1 MNASSVLLLLLILAC
16 PLSMVWMMRSGHGH
30 GHGGHDHGS
39 HDHDVEDAHAP
50 LMRER
55 STQGLHE
62 LRDEIDRMIEERES
76 AEYGYSAADYSER
89 GYSERRPEPTA
100 GAKR

>member
-30 GHGGHDHGS
+30 GHGGQEHDA
-39 HDHDVEDAHAP
+39 DHAHQP
-50 LMRER
+50 PPRET
-55 STQGLHE
+55 SAEGLRE
-62 LRDEIDRMIEERES
+62 LRAEIDRMIEERES
-76 AEYGYSAADYSER
+76 AQQWGYSGAEYSER
-89 GYSERRPEPTA
+89 GYSEREPEPTA

>member
-39 HDHDVEDAHAP
+39 HDVEDAHAP

-76 AEYGYSAADYSER
+76 AEYGHSAADYSER
-89 GYSERRPEPTA
+89 GYSEREPEPTA